1 MICSNKFQSF
11 SIISNHFQSFP
22 IISPTF
28 NIPNIHLI
36 ASAST
41 NGNSLNYLLSTDKKR
56 SWNKWSRREGLT
68 LTQAGHKEGFRSYT
82 SLQWVQIFSEGTIC
96 IKSHAI
102 SRFLYVWVCF
112 FNKILCICA
121 FTRFYALP
129 FSQDFLHFRIRKIF
143 LKHSYL
149 YNISIKVSF
158 CHVNG

>member
-1 MICSNKFQSF
+1 MISSNT
-11 SIISNHFQSFP
+11 FQSFP

-82 SLQWVQIFSEGTIC
+82 SLQWVE
-96 IKSHAI
+96 
-102 SRFLYVWVCF
+102 
-112 FNKILCICA
+112 
-121 FTRFYALP
+121 
-129 FSQDFLHFRIRKIF
+129 IF
-143 LKHSYL
+143 LKEQIGIMRFHKFLFNAPAFLHKFYVIAAISFNLILCTSISLL
-149 YNISIKVSF
+149 YFWNIPAVKA
-158 CHVNG
+158 G